1 MHTVRGVLTRIQ
13 THTEEV
19 RTRYPWRVYVISFPK
34 SESRQ
39 RSEASRPLFT
49 ALNLPGFQ
57 PPTTLSGNPPSDAE
71 HRDASSSHTPL
82 FVASLRAALALPP
95 LPRLLRLRHD
105 LCALVNLSNYPYREL
120 RRGSIQ
126 YQPLNQPLRRILAS
140 HPTTS
145 PLLLPISS
153 FSCSLASLS
162 VFSVSPSVFHAPFY
176 LSSDSYGQ
184 PDKLPETYFLRAR
197 HGQKPVYSGIG

>member
-1 MHTVRGVLTRIQ
+1 M
-13 THTEEV
+13 
-19 RTRYPWRVYVISFPK
+19 RYPWRVYVISFPK

-39 RSEASRPLFT
+39 RGEASRPLFT

-120 RRGSIQ
+120 GRGSIQ

-140 HPTTS
+140 HPTPS

-162 VFSVSPSVFHAPFY
+162 VFSVSPSLLLCSMLPSICHATPTDSRTSY
-176 LSSDSYGQ
+176 RKRISYGQ
-184 PDKLPETYFLRAR
+184 DMGTEACL
-197 HGQKPVYSGIG
+197 